1 MCYLEATHLK
11 FNESQF
17 TGFSIMQ
24 FFTERRLQAD
34 FHFSLNVNVNV
45 IVVSYMNSAS
55 RETILHNF
63 LQQWIDL
70 NIFWTMKPESTGK
83 AALFETNSRI
93 LIFLNIFFYV
103 FLKHKRNMG
112 LTYLFI
118 VFLFVQIHLDL
129 PSHQKRT

>member
-1 MCYLEATHLK
+1 MK

-45 IVVSYMNSAS
+45 TVVSYMNSAS

-93 LIFLNIFFYV
+93 LIFLNIFFLCI
-103 FLKHKRNMG
+103 FEA
-112 LTYLFI
+112 
-118 VFLFVQIHLDL
+118 QA
-129 PSHQKRT
+129 

>member
-1 MCYLEATHLK
+1 
-11 FNESQF
+11 
-17 TGFSIMQ
+17 MQ

-45 IVVSYMNSAS
+45 TVVSYMNSAS

-70 NIFWTMKPESTGK
+70 NIFWTMKPESIGK

-93 LIFLNIFFYV
+93 LIFLNIFFLCI
-103 FLKHKRNMG
+103 FEA
-112 LTYLFI
+112 
-118 VFLFVQIHLDL
+118 QA
-129 PSHQKRT
+129 